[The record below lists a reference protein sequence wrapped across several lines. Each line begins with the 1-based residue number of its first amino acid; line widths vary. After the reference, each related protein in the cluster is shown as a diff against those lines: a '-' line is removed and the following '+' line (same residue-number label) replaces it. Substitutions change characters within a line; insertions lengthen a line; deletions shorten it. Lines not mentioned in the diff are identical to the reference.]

1 MTGVSKHMCS
11 APRIGSLIMISD
23 IREGGKEALSNS
35 YLMTIMIMMLNLYDD
50 HKDVLPIDGVVVHH
64 SDNGGELLVKL
75 GQPVLRDSE
84 VTG

>member
-1 MTGVSKHMCS
+1 
-11 APRIGSLIMISD
+11 
-23 IREGGKEALSNS
+23 
-35 YLMTIMIMMLNLYDD
+35 MTIMIMMLNLYDD

-84 VTG
+84 VTGCKL